1 MECQQSDFCTAF
13 TYDEDNKCVLHHLLC
28 KPNEY
33 PSTSFV
39 KMDLGVCKG
48 ETMNCQAKV
57 KSSQEKVKEKSPK
70 KKDLTLLTLISSL
83 HPPHTK
89 LFKHF

>member
-48 ETMNCQAKV
+48 ETMNYLYFLSLGEALARAQDKMYVCNETLQA
-57 KSSQEKVKEKSPK
+57 
-70 KKDLTLLTLISSL
+70 SL
-83 HPPHTK
+83 GFFGQ
-89 LFKHF
+89 L